1 MCGNFLLHN
10 YPNWTQLDWLLPRV
24 QTTQQR
30 WRLLSRLTKTI
41 NPKLLLL
48 SPIPAPALDLML
60 VLGGNLIKDHQQELA
75 KSVLMEEVIV
85 AKTDGS
91 LLKSMSV
98 MILLWKTIQFAK
110 VLPLLMLNGTI
121 LTLHA
126 TCKDDMLVSR
136 SKKRITSPCAK
147 LMSGNSQPTN
157 QCHSALLVWLH
168 HKVQTTQQQCRQSKL
183 LIRTQTKLPQHLS
196 QILAPILASIKEH
209 GGKLISANKKEL
221 AISNSWAETTVV
233 KTDSRPWKYM

>member
-121 LTLHA
+121 LTLLA
-126 TCKDDMLVSR
+126 TCKDDMLVSP

-147 LMSGNSQPTN
+147 LISGNSQPTN
-157 QCHSALLVWLH
+157 
-168 HKVQTTQQQCRQSKL
+168 
-183 LIRTQTKLPQHLS
+183 
-196 QILAPILASIKEH
+196 
-209 GGKLISANKKEL
+209 
-221 AISNSWAETTVV
+221 
-233 KTDSRPWKYM
+233 